1 MTAGPDREATM
12 MRRFTL
18 KGLVNAALVTLC
30 AVAVSACGDDD
41 SGLTFTPPP
50 RVVVLSAFPAE
61 MAPLLAQTTIHDTM
75 MIAGHKFRIGV
86 LGAIPVVVGLTG
98 IGLANAA
105 MTTHAVLE
113 QFTVAGVVFSGVAN
127 STHPIGSVVV

>member
-1 MTAGPDREATM
+1 M

-61 MAPLLAQTTIHDTM
+61 MAFKDPAHADVVERMRARLHSVPTTQH
-75 MIAGHKFRIGV
+75 
-86 LGAIPVVVGLTG
+86 
-98 IGLANAA
+98 
-105 MTTHAVLE
+105 
-113 QFTVAGVVFSGVAN
+113 
-127 STHPIGSVVV
+127 